1 MALFMKQDF
10 TPPLLSR
17 RWFAVKF
24 RPNMLLYSREN
35 IILILESGLLFRED
49 SVDVEQEAPAPE
61 DVWQYI
67 GGGKNGWMTR
77 GERVAGITGVLAAI
91 MMFPPRDLQRS
102 SLIKLAVYASL
113 PVALRWC
120 HRTRCRGSLP
130 ALLSIMREYLAL
142 ARRTAACLKEYAALH
157 AQIGSLTSVIESTHT
172 LLCRQQSE
180 LSVLLSRASSAV
192 LGNAPWLRADVAW
205 EAVQNQTCDNL
216 MKIHHAFLVVQST
229 FLKHIAMAHYVPPV
243 SAQRSYK
250 NHNERIYWLHTI
262 VIPHAT
268 EQFHNNY
275 ESLERMYRLLK
286 NSGTKDN
293 ETKKL
298 GSAFNTNWLYS
309 DIHTGIAKSCLE
321 LKLALNKSNSLDVF
335 LDSCA
340 LNKQE
345 IDLEVLNRDI
355 DDVIDS
361 LTKCLKTV
369 QSSQMRLK
377 KIQNKNVND
386 VEYDDKEVMVEN
398 AGILKI
404 EDREPESKDEVFY
417 FVKTDDDV
425 NDVQPADDLTTAPG
439 KKEKETNKIVLSEL
453 KRKLGKRED
462 AMRERERQA
471 LAKTMPELKNIPEF
485 PRQIK
490 PEEFIE
496 RKGFISKLK
505 NRPVKKRGLRIK
517 IKKNKTKDKKYK
529 FKLSKYSKETDIS
542 GVIYE
547 ANAKLNVKS
556 KILTVNFLN
565 DYYVTKWCK
574 YIEENRPVSVSST
587 LSDYSDMEQSTANK
601 INPQHELR
609 FTKKDLELSP
619 STSDSE
625 FDYTKDKQ
633 NALLHD
639 VRRHRAVRKKNHPN
653 HRPAIDN
660 VDESLKPIEYRFG
673 TGMAMASVLQV
684 NKSLPHFIPD
694 EEVFIGDGQVSADSG
709 NDEDA

>member
-49 SVDVEQEAPAPE
+49 SADVEQESPAPE
-61 DVWQYI
+61 DMWQYA

-77 GERVAGITGVLAAI
+77 GERVAAVTGVLAA
-91 MMFPPRDLQRS
+91 
-102 SLIKLAVYASL
+102 
-113 PVALRWC
+113 
-120 HRTRCRGSLP
+120 
-130 ALLSIMREYLAL
+130 
-142 ARRTAACLKEYAALH
+142 
-157 AQIGSLTSVIESTHT
+157 
-172 LLCRQQSE
+172 
-180 LSVLLSRASSAV
+180 
-192 LGNAPWLRADVAW
+192 
-205 EAVQNQTCDNL
+205 
-216 MKIHHAFLVVQST
+216 KIHHAFLVVQST
-229 FLKHIAMAHYVPPV
+229 FLKHIAMAHYLPPQ
-243 SAQRSYK
+243 SAQRTYK
-250 NHNERIYWLHTI
+250 NHNERIYWLHKV

-268 EQFHNNY
+268 EQFQQNY
-275 ESLERMYRLLK
+275 DSLERMYRLLK
-286 NSGTKDN
+286 NSGNKDN

-298 GSAFNTNWLYS
+298 GTALNNNWLYS
-309 DIHTGIAKSCLE
+309 EIHTGIAKSCLE

-345 IDLEVLNRDI
+345 IDLDVLNRDI

-377 KIQNKNVND
+377 RIQNKNVKE
-386 VEYDDKEVMVEN
+386 VEYEDKEVMVEN
-398 AGILKI
+398 VGILKI

-425 NDVQPADDLTTAPG
+425 NDIQPAGDLTTAPG
-439 KKEKETNKIVLSEL
+439 KKEKETNKMVLSEL

-490 PEEFIE
+490 PEEFMD
-496 RKGFISKLK
+496 RKGFISKIK
-505 NRPVKKRGLRIK
+505 SEPAKKRGLRIK

-542 GVIYE
+542 GVTYE

-556 KILTVNFLN
+556 KILTVNFMD

-574 YIEENRPVSVSST
+574 CIEENRPVSVSST
-587 LSDYSDMEQSTANK
+587 LSDYSDTEQSTANK
-601 INPQHELR
+601 TIPNNELR

-619 STSDSE
+619 SSSDSD
-625 FDYTKDKQ
+625 FDYTKEKQ

-653 HRPAIDN
+653 HRPIIDN
-660 VDESLKPIEYRFG
+660 VDESLKPIEYTFG

-684 NKSLPHFIPD
+684 NKSVPHYIAD
-694 EEVFIGDGQVSADSG
+694 EE
-709 NDEDA
+709 